1 MVSSC
6 CLALDFA
13 EVEVESASG
22 GFGVVLN
29 ISFGSKCDADTP
41 KLLNNRVAA
50 VRRLVDRGTEEAGAP
65 ERPAYSHH
73 QEQGRALFEK
83 RLYNFDYLGLLN
95 PTTDGQWQEDNRTQG
110 QGAQAGGFWRSCRQ
124 RRKDAWLGG
133 GV

>member
-1 MVSSC
+1 M
-6 CLALDFA
+6 
-13 EVEVESASG
+13 
-22 GFGVVLN
+22 N

-41 KLLNNRVAA
+41 KLLNNGVVA

-95 PTTDGQWQEDNRTQG
+95 PTTDGQWQE
-110 QGAQAGGFWRSCRQ
+110 RQ
-124 RRKDAWLGG
+124 
-133 GV
+133 